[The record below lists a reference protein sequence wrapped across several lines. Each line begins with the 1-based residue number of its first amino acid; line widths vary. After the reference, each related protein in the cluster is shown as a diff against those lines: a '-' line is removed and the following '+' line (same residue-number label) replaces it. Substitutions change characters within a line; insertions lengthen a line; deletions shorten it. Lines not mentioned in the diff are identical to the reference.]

1 MGPKIL
7 KATLALSP
15 MNKYLFPVLVFF
27 LSCNQPEEKK
37 AASSVASSDTSA
49 IVPTT
54 IRYAKG
60 FRIDYYGH
68 YKVLSLVVHTAGQQ
82 DTLHYLLLHEGSAP
96 PADRAGM
103 PVIRIPVKSMVVLS
117 SSHVGLAEFAGVGD
131 RIVGLGSLQ
140 YISSPAVRQRIAA
153 GAVKEVGLDNAVN
166 NELIVALHPS
176 TVLTMSNPDITSAK
190 NRTLTDAGIPIM
202 PIAEWLET
210 TPLGRAEWVKLFA
223 ALTDREAVVNKKFDS
238 VAGEYQRLAALGHGA
253 SPHPSVIIGMPY
265 KGSWYMPAGDSYM
278 VRLLN
283 DAGADYHWKDSKG
296 TGSLSLNFEMVAPVA
311 LKADYWFNLG
321 TVDSKAAVVASD
333 ARFGQFACFRNGAL
347 YNNTLRTNDIGAND
361 YWESG
366 VANPQRILADLIRI
380 MHPDL
385 LPKDSLY
392 YYKQLK

>member
-1 MGPKIL
+1 MKKLLI
-7 KATLALSP
+7 
-15 MNKYLFPVLVFF
+15 PVLLFF
-27 LSCNQPEEKK
+27 LACNQPGTP
-37 AASSVASSDTSA
+37 AAVVAAGDSA
-49 IVPTT
+49 SASAQTT
-54 IRYAKG
+54 VKYAKG
-60 FRIDYYGH
+60 FRIDYYDH
-68 YKVLSLVVHTAGQQ
+68 YKVLSMVNHIAGQT
-82 DTLHYLLLHEGSAP
+82 DTLHYLLLPEGAAAT
-96 PADRAGM
+96 ADRAGM
-103 PVIRIPVKSMVVLS
+103 PVIHTPVKSLVVLS
-117 SSHVGLAEFAGVGD
+117 SSHVGMAEFVGIAD
-131 RIVGLGSLQ
+131 RIIGLGSLQ
-140 YISSPAVRQRIAA
+140 YISSAAVRQRIKA
-153 GAVKEVGLDNAVN
+153 GAVKEVGLDNAIN

-176 TVLTMSNPDITSAK
+176 TVLTMSNPDITSGK
-190 NRTLTDAGIPIM
+190 NKTLADAGIPIM

-210 TPLGRAEWVKLFA
+210 TPLGRAEWVKVLA
-223 ALTDREAVVNKKFDS
+223 ALTDREEIVNRKFDS
-238 VAGEYQRLAALGHGA
+238 VANEYQRLAALGTGA
-253 SPHPSVIIGMPY
+253 ATHPSAIIGMPF
-265 KGSWYMPAGDSYM
+265 KGSWYMPAGESYM

-311 LKADYWFNLG
+311 LKADYWLNLG